1 MDVSGVAEE
10 DEGPEVEG
18 GGAICMKEWG
28 RGSFSPKEYDRQE
41 KNLRS
46 KTSKP
51 CVSDSKL
58 ALSASSGS
66 RL

>member
-1 MDVSGVAEE
+1 MDVSGVVEE
-10 DEGPEVEG
+10 DEGLEVEG

-41 KNLRS
+41 KYLRS
-46 KTSKP
+46 SRSKP
-51 CVSDSKL
+51 CMSDSKL
-58 ALSASSGS
+58 ALSASNGS